1 MIIPVNCDPENRL
14 ERLNIDELE
23 PFQRDLKSLDKEQYD
38 ELRDRIAKNG
48 WLTPVFYWDNNG
60 QRSLLDGHQ
69 RLRVVVTEGWEIDG
83 GIPAVEIA
91 AENEAEAFRN
101 LLAITSTYGKIEG
114 QGLYEAA
121 AHFNVNL
128 EQEHFSALPQI
139 AYDWDTFLAEYF
151 DAPVI
156 EERQDT
162 TPELTEESVVRLGD
176 YWHLGDH
183 RLLIGDAT
191 SADSY
196 ERLFSSELSRDKDVV
211 PSIMVTDP
219 PYGVEYDATWR
230 DEHDLL
236 DTHAEEVVHNDDR
249 ADWGEA
255 WALFEGDVAYVW
267 HADRQAHSVLKSL
280 IDNDFEIRSQI
291 IWAKQG
297 FVFGRGHYHYQ
308 HEPCFYAV
316 RKSSSA
322 NWEGGRKQ
330 STLWE
335 FDNHNLMKGGTAD
348 DGKTSH
354 STQKPIEAMA
364 RPMRNHGEDGDIV
377 YDPFLGSGTTIIAGE
392 QENRTVYGCEL
403 SPQYGEMIIRR
414 WQNYTKQEA
423 LLNGTQT
430 LEQLEG
436 ERQNGC
442 NF

>member
-1 MIIPVNCDPENRL
+1 MRIPVTCDPAHRL
-14 ERLNIDELE
+14 ERFSSQELE
-23 PFQRDLKSLDKEQYD
+23 PFQRDLKSLDQEQYN
-38 ELRDRIAKNG
+38 ELRDRILESG
-48 WLTPVFYWDNNG
+48 WLTPVFYWRDRDG
-60 QRSLLDGHQ
+60 IKLLDGHQ
-69 RLRVVVTEGWEIDG
+69 RLRVVLTEGWEVEG
-83 GIPAVEIA
+83 GIPSVEIP
-91 AENEAEAFRN
+91 AETEADAFRN

-121 AHFNVNL
+121 AHFDIDL
-128 EQEHFSALPQI
+128 QGERFSALPQLTL
-139 AYDWDTFLAEYF
+139 DWDTFLGEFF

-156 EERQDT
+156 EGADEGAAE
-162 TPELTEESVVRLGD
+162 PAEEPIVNLGD

-196 ERLFSSELSRDKDVV
+196 ERLFGGPDSTEKYIK
-211 PSIMVTDP
+211 PSIMITDP

-267 HADRQAHSVLKSL
+267 HAPQKCAEVAQSL

-297 FVFGRGHYHYQ
+297 FVFSRCHYHPQ
-308 HEPCFYAV
+308 HEPVYYAV
-316 RKSSSA
+316 RKGSSA
-322 NWEGGRKQ
+322 SWEGGRKQ

-348 DGKTSH
+348 DGKTAH

-364 RPMRNHGEDGDIV
+364 RPMRNHGQAGDIV

-392 QENRTVYGCEL
+392 QEDRIVYGCEL

-423 LLNGTQT
+423 LLDGETT

-436 ERQNGC
+436 ER
-442 NF
+442 